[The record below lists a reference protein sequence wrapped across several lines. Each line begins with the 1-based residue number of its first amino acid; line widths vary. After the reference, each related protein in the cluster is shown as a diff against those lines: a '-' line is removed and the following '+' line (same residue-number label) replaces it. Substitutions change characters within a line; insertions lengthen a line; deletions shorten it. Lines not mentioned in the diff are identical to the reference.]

1 MDLSSRWDRFAG
13 FFILLLAI
21 AAMTGCLPL
30 HTGNTAA
37 QSGTFSAASTTL
49 DFGTA
54 VVGTTTQVTDTLTN
68 GSADM
73 VTVSSASSSNA
84 SFQLMTPAPPFT
96 LSPGQSA
103 TLAIAFSPKAKGKPA
118 GNISVNTSG
127 GDKIDIAV
135 SGSAVAPGQ
144 LAASPGSLTFGSV
157 GVGQSQAKAV
167 TLSNSG
173 GTSVTVSQASVSSGA
188 FSISGLTLPVTIDA
202 GQSAAFNV
210 VFAPKSAGAI
220 NGSVTLNGVSS
231 LTMKSK
237 KHSAGAQDTAP
248 ASLALSVS
256 GDGIT
261 PGQLTAAPASVSFGN
276 VTTGSTQSQTVTLTN
291 SGGTS
296 ASISQASVTGA
307 GLSISGLTLP
317 LSLGAG
323 QSASFQLTFSP
334 TSAGTVSGGLTIT
347 STANNANLSMAVT
360 GTGVAPGALVLNPG
374 NVSFGSVTV
383 GSSQSQPVTIT
394 NSGGSSVTIT
404 KATAAGAGFSIN
416 GLPTPLTLTP
426 GQSSSFTVAFAPQA
440 AGSATGSVAFTSNL
454 AAVSLGLTG
463 TGQAVGTLG
472 ANPASVAFG
481 SVQVGNNQAQTI
493 TLTNSGSSSVTI
505 SQVSASGSG
514 FSLSGISTPLTLG
527 AGSSTTFTATFN
539 PNAAGAV
546 TGSVA
551 ITSTASNPSLNVGLS
566 GTGVTAAT
574 LAASPTSIGFGSV
587 QVGNTQSQ
595 TERLTNSG
603 GTVLH
608 IATAT
613 VTGTG
618 FSTNGLSVPT
628 TLNAGQSLTF
638 TVTFTPSGGGA
649 ANGSLTLTADGSV
662 PNLSVALSGTGTT
675 PGQLSVSPATANF
688 GSVTVGANQKQSG
701 SLTASGASV
710 TISSVSS
717 SDPEFTLTGL
727 SLPVTLAAGQS
738 APFTWTF
745 APQASGAASAT
756 ITFTSNA
763 TNPPVTAALTGTGT
777 AAPQHTVSLSWAAS
791 TSTVVGY
798 NVYRGT
804 QSGGPYAVL
813 NSAADA
819 STTYT
824 DSTVQAGQ
832 TYYYVVTAVD
842 SSGNESVNSNQAQA
856 VVPTP

>member
-1 MDLSSRWDRFAG
+1 
-13 FFILLLAI
+13 
-21 AAMTGCLPL
+21 MTGCLPL

-37 QSGTFSAASTTL
+37 QSGTLSAASTAL

-54 VVGTTTQVTDTLTN
+54 VVGTTTQVTDTLSN
-68 GSADM
+68 GSADT

-103 TLAIAFSPKAKGKPA
+103 TVTIAFSPKATGKPA
-118 GNISVNTSG
+118 GKISVITSG
-127 GDKIDIAV
+127 GGKIDIAV

-144 LAASPGSLTFGSV
+144 LTASPGSLAFGNV

-167 TLSNSG
+167 TLTNSG
-173 GTSVTVSQASVSSGA
+173 GTSVTVSQASVSSAA
-188 FSISGLTLPVTIDA
+188 FSITGLTLPVTIDA

-220 NGSVTLNGVSS
+220 NGSVALNGVSS

-248 ASLALSVS
+248 ASVALSVS
-256 GDGIT
+256 GDGIA
-261 PGQLTAAPASVSFGN
+261 PGQLVAAPASVSFGN
-276 VTTGSTQSQTVTLTN
+276 VTTGSTQNQTVTLTN
-291 SGGTS
+291 SGATS
-296 ASISQASVTGA
+296 ASLSQASVTGA

-334 TSAGTVSGGLTIT
+334 TSPGTVSGGLTIT

-360 GTGVAPGALVLNPG
+360 GTGVAPGALALNPSG
-374 NVSFGSVTV
+374 VSFGSVTV
-383 GSSQSQPVTIT
+383 GSSQNQPVTIT

-404 KATAAGAGFSIN
+404 RATAAGTGFSIS
-416 GLPTPLTLTP
+416 GLATPLTLTP
-426 GQSSSFTVAFAPQA
+426 GQSSGFTVAFAPQA
-440 AGSATGSVAFTSNL
+440 AGSATGSVAFTSNIS
-454 AAVSLGLTG
+454 AVSLGLTG

-472 ANPASVAFG
+472 TNPASVAFG
-481 SVQVGNNQAQTI
+481 SVQVGTNQAQTI
-493 TLTNSGSSSVTI
+493 TLTNSGSSSVTV

-514 FSLSGISTPLTLG
+514 FSLSGISIPLTLG
-527 AGSSTTFTATFN
+527 AGLSTTFTATFN
-539 PNAAGAV
+539 PSAAGAA

-566 GTGVTAAT
+566 GTGVSAAT
-574 LAASPTSIGFGSV
+574 LAASPTNIGFGSV

-603 GTVLH
+603 GSVLH
-608 IATAT
+608 LATAT
-613 VTGTG
+613 VTGAAFGT
-618 FSTNGLSVPT
+618 SGLSVPT
-628 TLNAGQSLTF
+628 TLNPGQSLTF
-638 TVTFTPSGGGA
+638 TVAFTPAGGGP

-710 TISSVSS
+710 TVSSVSS
-717 SDPEFTLTGL
+717 SNPEFTLTGL
-727 SLPVTLAAGQS
+727 SLPITLSAGQS
-738 APFTWTF
+738 VPFAWTF

-756 ITFTSNA
+756 VTFSSNA
-763 TNPPVTAALTGTGT
+763 TNPPVTASLTGTGT
-777 AAPQHTVSLSWAAS
+777 AASQHTVSLSWTAS
-791 TSTVVGY
+791 PSTVVGY
-798 NVYRGT
+798 NVFRGT

-819 STTYT
+819 STSYT